1 MNTHTRD
8 AVDGSC
14 TGHLVIIGG
23 HEKRT
28 HDMPILERFVALA
41 GGPAARVFV
50 LTAASTRH
58 DDMWALYEGAFT
70 ALGVR
75 HVTTSNIAIRDDA
88 CDKATATEVFEADG
102 IFMTGGDQKRLLA
115 LIGGTR
121 IDHAMHRALRE
132 RGACIGGTSAGAS
145 AMSEHMLFDGTKDLL
160 PQKGSVHL
168 GAGLGLVR
176 RVVIDQHFSERQRLG
191 RLLSV
196 VAQNP
201 YLLGAGIDENT
212 ALIVRP
218 GHGVEVIGDG
228 AVTLIDGR
236 EMQSNFT
243 EVKDRATLE
252 LADVRL
258 HLLPAGVRYDLGS
271 PARDDEHGAPAA
283 PAASPSPGLRD
294 AVEAVTSW
302 CGQHRL
308 PAGRQTALE
317 PA

>member
-1 MNTHTRD
+1 MNPRIRD
-8 AVDGSC
+8 AAHESC
-14 TGHLVIIGG
+14 AGHLVIVGG
-23 HEKRT
+23 RENRKR
-28 HDMPILERFVALA
+28 DMVILERFVALA
-41 GGPAARVFV
+41 GGPDARIFV

-58 DDMWALYEGAFT
+58 DEMWELYERAFT
-70 ALGVR
+70 AMGVR
-75 HVTTSNIAIRDDA
+75 HVTTSNIGTRDDA
-88 CDKATATEVFEADG
+88 CDAETEAKVLEANG

-121 IDHAMHRALRE
+121 VDHAMHCALRE

-145 AMSEHMLFDGTKDLL
+145 AMSEHMLFDGSNDLL
-160 PQKGSVHL
+160 PHKGSVHL

-176 RVVIDQHFSERQRLG
+176 RVIIDQHFSERQRLG
-191 RLLSV
+191 RLLSA

-243 EVKDRATLE
+243 EVKERATLE

-258 HLLPAGVRYDLGS
+258 HLLPAGVRYDLNA
-271 PARDDEHGAPAA
+271 PTHDDDKDA
-283 PAASPSPGLRD
+283 PAASLSPGLRE

-302 CGQHRL
+302 CGQHRA
-308 PAGRQTALE
+308 PARLQTSFE

>member
-1 MNTHTRD
+1 MSSR
-8 AVDGSC
+8 VDSAGRKP
-14 TGHLVIIGG
+14 HLVIIGG
-23 HEKRT
+23 HEDREDDKV
-28 HDMPILERFVALA
+28 ILKRFVDLC
-41 GGPAARVFV
+41 GGPKARIFV
-50 LTAASTRH
+50 LTAASTLHDEMWELYRNAFAALDVEDVSTRH
-58 DDMWALYEGAFT
+58 
-70 ALGVR
+70 
-75 HVTTSNIAIRDDA
+75 IANRDDA
-88 CDKATATEVFEADG
+88 SDEAVAEQVHQADG

-145 AMSEHMLFDGTKDLL
+145 AMSEHMLFDGSRDIL

-176 RVVIDQHFSERQRLG
+176 RIIIDQHFSERQRLG

-201 YLLGAGIDENT
+201 YLLGAGIDEDT

-218 GHGVEVIGDG
+218 GGGVEVIGEG

-243 EVKDRATLE
+243 EIRNRDTLE
-252 LADVRL
+252 LANVRL
-258 HLLPAGVRYDLGS
+258 HLLPAGARYDLAPEGH
-271 PARDDEHGAPAA
+271 EGAAA
-283 PAASPSPGLRD
+283 NRPPVSLRD
-294 AVEAVTSW
+294 AIAAVTAWS
-302 CGQHRL
+302 GS
-308 PAGRQTALE
+308 PSDGADTGGS
-317 PA
+317 P